1 MAGSAFNM
9 RGESDLVPEK
19 RGEILMNLYEINFKH
34 FAPKDSE
41 QGIFTYLYA
50 KTDNDVY
57 EWLKTDPKLSNG
69 RWIYTDYKDQ
79 EEEGEKFEIYDDTF
93 EIVGYETYKERI
105 IRLKG
110 EINDESVELND
121 LYYGQTLI
129 GWKKVGSN
137 ISLEQIEVA
146 KDLGI
151 NIDFA

>member
-1 MAGSAFNM
+1 M
-9 RGESDLVPEK
+9 RRESDLVPEK

-50 KTDNDVY
+50 KTDSDVY

-69 RWIYTDYKDQ
+69 RSIYTDYKDN
-79 EEEGEKFEIYDDTF
+79 EEEGKTFEIYDNSF
-93 EIVGYETYKERI
+93 NIIGLETYKERI

-110 EINDESVELND
+110 VINDESVELND
-121 LYYGQTLI
+121 LFYGQTLI

-137 ISLEQIEVA
+137 ISLEQIEAA

-151 NIDFA
+151 NIESA